1 MKIIKDDLRE
11 AKKGVAQRL
20 NELNKYLST
29 ELNKALDHSPEEIF
43 ESLPKSETRKLCGKV
58 LLQSAKSTIGKS
70 TRTYKKTPR
79 ASAKP
84 KTMKKVEFV
93 NNNREYNSNN
103 SYFDNIP
110 LSKTV
115 AAMKKRDM
123 KKTSRSS
130 AKPKTMKKVAFVN
143 NNREYNSNNSY
154 FNSIPLSKTVA
165 AMKKRDMKKSNKAS
179 SSQISDDVNANDD
192 YIKVDPNKKYPK
204 GSNAEFQAQI
214 MRSVKNPAFMFNGM
228 AKNPYKNKKS
238 SRKSTQS
245 KTATKTVK
253 AKPSRPLKPCKEGQ
267 VRNLET
273 NRCRKIQQNKTK
285 KQTKSVK
292 STEKPGTKKSR
303 ALDKVFAMTR
313 PLDETKVM
321 NTNEEP
327 EFNINAPTE
336 EPRPL
341 PPNKI
346 KEHANSITRRV
357 RDRKIKN
364 KQNKPSLFDNDNNSN
379 MKYVQN
385 RMNTASNNTKPVPNL
400 YDNSIE
406 PAEQERRKNFKKL
419 FGESESMNFSPVNAN
434 KVKELFE
441 NSPNNN

>member
-20 NELNKYLST
+20 NELNKYLSA

-70 TRTYKKTPR
+70 TRTYKKT
-79 ASAKP
+79 
-84 KTMKKVEFV
+84 
-93 NNNREYNSNN
+93 
-103 SYFDNIP
+103 
-110 LSKTV
+110 
-115 AAMKKRDM
+115 
-123 KKTSRSS
+123 SRTS

-154 FNSIPLSKTVA
+154 VDNIPLSKTIA
-165 AMKKRDMKKSNKAS
+165 AMKKRNIKKTKETSENDIENGYIRVDPNKKYPKGSQAELQAEIMRTVDDPMKFVSGIAVDPYNKKNGVKKTKKAS
-179 SSQISDDVNANDD
+179 SSNIPDDVNPNDD
-192 YIKVDPNKKYPK
+192 YIVVDPNKKYPK

-253 AKPSRPLKPCKEGQ
+253 AKPSRQLKPCKEGQ
-267 VRNLET
+267 VRNLKT
-273 NRCRKIQQNKTK
+273 NRCRKVQLNKTK

-292 STEKPGTKKSR
+292 STEKPGAKKSR

-321 NTNEEP
+321 NTNTNEEP
-327 EFNINAPTE
+327 EFNINAPTKKL
-336 EPRPL
+336 RPL
-341 PPNKI
+341 SETKPDEI
-346 KEHANSITRRV
+346 KLHANSITRRV
-357 RDRKIKN
+357 RDEKIKN
-364 KQNKPSLFDNDNNSN
+364 KQKKSSSETNNA
-379 MKYVQN
+379 
-385 RMNTASNNTKPVPNL
+385 ASI
-400 YDNSIE
+400 D
-406 PAEQERRKNFKKL
+406 PAEQERIRKFKEL

-434 KVKELFE
+434 KVKELFA
-441 NSPNNN
+441 NSPNN